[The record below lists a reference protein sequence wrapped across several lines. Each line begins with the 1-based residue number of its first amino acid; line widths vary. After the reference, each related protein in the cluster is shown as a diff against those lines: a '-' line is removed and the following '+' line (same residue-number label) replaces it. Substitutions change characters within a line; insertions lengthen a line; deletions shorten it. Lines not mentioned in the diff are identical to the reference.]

1 MPYAVRSALCVVL
14 LGLAAAIAP
23 GRLAAQED
31 DIGIPLGAT
40 PPVVQIEDLD
50 GKPVDL
56 SQFIGK
62 QPVLVEFWATWCPLC
77 KALLPRI
84 EAAHR
89 RYGDGVQFLVVA
101 VAVNQS
107 QTSIRR
113 HLRDHPMAFPVLWD
127 ANGRAAR
134 AFQAP
139 STSYVVVLDASG
151 KVVYTGSGSDQDIE
165 AAVGRAVRR

>member
-1 MPYAVRSALCVVL
+1 MGRGTWAVVL
-14 LGLAAAIAP
+14 SGVLAVAPVGLA
-23 GRLAAQED
+23 GQED

-40 PPVVQIEDLD
+40 PPAVQIEDLD

-56 SQFIGK
+56 SSYVGK

-77 KALLPRI
+77 KALLPRL

-89 RYGDGVQFLVVA
+89 KYGERVQFLVFA

-113 HLRDHPMAFPVLWD
+113 HLQGHPMTFPVLWD
-127 ANGRAAR
+127 TDGRATR

-139 STSYVVVLDASG
+139 TTSYVVVLDANG
-151 KVVYTGSGSDQDIE
+151 RVVYTGSGSDQDIE

>member
-1 MPYAVRSALCVVL
+1 MLRRAWGVVL
-14 LGLAAAIAP
+14 LGALAVAP

-40 PPVVQIEDLD
+40 PGPVHIEDLD

-56 SQFIGK
+56 SRYVGK
-62 QPVLVEFWATWCPLC
+62 QPLLVEFWATWCPLC
-77 KALLPRI
+77 KALLPRM

-89 RYGDGVQFLVVA
+89 KYGDRVQFLVFA

-107 QTSIRR
+107 QMSIRR
-113 HLRDHPMAFPVLWD
+113 HLQAHPMALPVLWD
-127 ANGRAAR
+127 TDGRATR

-139 STSYVVVLDASG
+139 TTSYVVVLDAKG
-151 KVVYTGSGSDQDIE
+151 RVVYTGSGSDQDIE
-165 AAVGRAVRR
+165 AAVARAVAVPP